1 MSDDDLQVLSA
12 NEFYES
18 EEEPPNYIV
27 HPLLAEGS
35 VMMFYGESGRGK
47 TSAAYQMAYAVAN
60 NDSDWFGFEV
70 RSSGPVFFLE
80 LDMMEQETRLF
91 LERVQKA
98 GNLHDDIWF
107 PDLRNQSGNS
117 DRTRWEDFDI
127 LSGTWQS
134 RLQHVC
140 DQLEPAIVVVDTVE
154 DAYADSD
161 VTPRKVKRILDRLRL
176 AVRPAALVFTRHKRK
191 ATKSWGESE
200 GDTDSMSRGSFSGF
214 GQWEQA
220 PTATSIQIGRTKLD
234 NGELEP
240 QETDVLKLQ
249 KTRLGNPGLTFLEL
263 QRTEHGFF
271 YINRDYRQMLRSW
284 PYDLSGYTPEQA
296 MEQADTISDVCHQ
309 IAKASRENPATVR
322 RHYYRQR
329 DEGVIYDWLQHVDD
343 GPL

>member
-1 MSDDDLQVLSA
+1 MSDDDLRVLNA
-12 NEFYES
+12 NELYES
-18 EEEPPNYIV
+18 DEEPPSYII

-47 TSAAYQMAYAVAN
+47 TSAAYQLAHAVA
-60 NDSDWFGFEV
+60 DDEEDWFGFDV

-98 GNLHDDIWF
+98 NNLHDDIWF
-107 PDLRNQSGNS
+107 PDLRNRPES
-117 DRTRWEDFDI
+117 DAERWEDFDI
-127 LSGTWQS
+127 LSDVWKN
-134 RLQHVC
+134 RLEWVC
-140 DQLEPAIVVVDTVE
+140 NEIKPAVVVVDTVE

-220 PTATSIQIGRTKLD
+220 PTATSIQIGRTKLTGD
-234 NGELEP
+234 EMKP
-240 QETDVLKLQ
+240 KETEVLKLQ
-249 KTRLGNPGLTFLEL
+249 KTRLGNPGFKFLEL
-263 QRTEHGFF
+263 ERTEHGFF
-271 YINRDYRQMLRSW
+271 YVDRDYRQLLRDW
-284 PYDLSGYTPEQA
+284 PEDLRKWSPAEA
-296 MEQADTISDVCHQ
+296 RAEADSVSDVCHQ
-309 IAKASRENPATVR
+309 VAAAARENPETVR
-322 RHYYRQR
+322 RHYYRAR
-329 DEGVIYDWLQHVDD
+329 GDGVVYDWMKDFDVEL
-343 GPL
+343 